1 MIGFGPH
8 LVNDTRDVKVYIIGW
23 LRRGIKTFNEETQNF
38 VNPQNRIDTEKFS
51 AMLEEFVNIL
61 EEDWEEM

>member
-1 MIGFGPH
+1 MNGFGPH

-23 LRRGIKTFNEETQNF
+23 LRRGIKTFNEGIPEYVYKQSK
-38 VNPQNRIDTEKFS
+38 IDASKFS

-61 EEDWEEM
+61 EDDWEEM